1 MEVLRARGAQS
12 LGPIQWGKM
21 PARSQYALFIL
32 AVTFTWLMGL
42 MGFAR
47 SGIRQ
52 YWHVWQVMEDTSKYA
67 VTPALG
73 YASKMISLCVLIF
86 LTLVG
91 FVFWL
96 GGLAEQ
102 TVFVSPGR

>member
-1 MEVLRARGAQS
+1 MRTA
-12 LGPIQWGKM
+12 IQWGKM
-21 PARSQYALFIL
+21 PPRSQYALFIL

-52 YWHVWQVMEDTSKYA
+52 YWHVWQVMQDTSKYA
-67 VTPALG
+67 ATPALG

-86 LTLVG
+86 LGLVA

-96 GGLAEQ
+96 GGLAEKS
-102 TVFVSPGR
+102 TYVTAEKGPGRVGH

>member
-1 MEVLRARGAQS
+1 
-12 LGPIQWGKM
+12 
-21 PARSQYALFIL
+21 
-32 AVTFTWLMGL
+32 

-52 YWHVWQVMEDTSKYA
+52 YWHVWQVMQDTSKYA
-67 VTPALG
+67 ATPALG

-86 LTLVG
+86 LTLVA

-96 GGLAEQ
+96 GGLAEKS
-102 TVFVSPGR
+102 TFVPLTPGASPGTRGASHVGH